1 MSCCLVS
8 AADEVDDS
16 GKALKQAEADE
27 RAAPGKESPAE
38 GWLEEH
44 IGSEIGAEFWHW
56 LGIRGGW
63 LDVAMGEIFS
73 EGGNDS

>member
-44 IGSEIGAEFWHW
+44 IGAEFWKW
-56 LGIRGGW
+56 SGIRGGW
-63 LDVAMGEIFS
+63 LDVAMGETFP